1 MFILTEED
9 EKMNGLFGKTGNDIP
24 SYRRSQLFVYFFVS
38 CHIQLTRVLT
48 CTAYLGEE
56 EAIIEFLESK
66 TLHSSYYTS
75 TTTSQKRILF
85 FRVQEDNLK

>member
-1 MFILTEED
+1 MGYL
-9 EKMNGLFGKTGNDIP
+9 EKQGKNT
-24 SYRRSQLFVYFFVS
+24 FVPTQSAVCLLFVS

-75 TTTSQKRILF
+75 TTYY
-85 FRVQEDNLK
+85 

>member
-1 MFILTEED
+1 MDYL
-9 EKMNGLFGKTGNDIP
+9 EKQGQNTFVPTQSAVYLLF
-24 SYRRSQLFVYFFVS
+24 S
-38 CHIQLTRVLT
+38 HIQLTRVLT

-75 TTTSQKRILF
+75 TTYY
-85 FRVQEDNLK
+85 